1 MKNTIKGIAVAA
13 MIALSLV
20 ASTSGAL
27 AKDAKHGRETAW
39 TDLEPLPLPIP
50 LGVTWENVLEPIE
63 PIGVTWEE

>member
-20 ASTSGAL
+20 ASTSSAF

-39 TDLEPLPLPIP
+39 TDLGPLPIP
-50 LGVTWENVLEPIE
+50 LGVTWEESFLEPID
-63 PIGVTWEE
+63 PVGVTWEE